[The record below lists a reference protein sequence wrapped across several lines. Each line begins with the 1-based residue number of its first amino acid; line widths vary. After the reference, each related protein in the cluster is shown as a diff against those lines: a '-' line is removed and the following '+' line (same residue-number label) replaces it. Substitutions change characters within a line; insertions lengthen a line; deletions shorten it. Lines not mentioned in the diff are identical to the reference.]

1 MVINLKGWFKHR
13 HFMYGLFG
21 LFVLGTTYIQISELL
36 TDGPIA
42 IAGTRTQ
49 EKVVA
54 LTFDHSW
61 GNKFTPPILDC
72 LRKNDVKATFFI
84 MGPWALKYPDV
95 VKQIVADGHE
105 IGSHGH
111 KHENYGE
118 RTQEWVKND
127 LTKAHA
133 EIKEATGGVEAKIM
147 RPPNGSYSKESLKT
161 VDDLGYKTIIWN
173 IDSLDWKNPGRDVIV
188 ERVMKRLKPGGI
200 ILLHASDTP
209 RQTAEAL
216 PILLEKIK
224 AEGYKIVTVGDLL
237 QNYAEGGV
245 ARH

>member
-1 MVINLKGWFKHR
+1 MIIDLKSWFKHR

-21 LFVLGTTYIQISELL
+21 LFVLGTTYIQIAEVL
-36 TDGPIA
+36 TGGPIA

-61 GNKFTPPILDC
+61 GNKFTPSILDT
-72 LRKNDVKATFFI
+72 LKTHDIKATFFI

-95 VKQIVADGHE
+95 AKRIAADGHE
-105 IGSHGH
+105 VGSHGH
-111 KHENYGE
+111 KHENYGD
-118 RTQEWVKND
+118 RTQEWVKSD
-127 LTKAHA
+127 LMKAHA
-133 EIKEATGGVEAKIM
+133 EIKEATGGIEATLM

-161 VDDLGYKTIIWN
+161 VEDLGYKSIIWN
-173 IDSLDWKNPGRDVIV
+173 IDSLDWKNPGRDVVI

-200 ILLHASDTP
+200 ILMHASDTP
-209 RQTAEAL
+209 LQTAEAL
-216 PILLEKIK
+216 PILLDKIK
-224 AEGYKIVTVGDLL
+224 EEGYKIVTVGELL
-237 QNYAEGGV
+237 TQYADGGV

>member
-1 MVINLKGWFKHR
+1 MVIDLKGWFKRR

-21 LFVLGTTYIQISELL
+21 LFVLSTTYIQIAELL
-36 TDGPIA
+36 TGGPVA

-61 GNKFTPPILDC
+61 GNTYTPAILDT
-72 LRKNDVKATFFI
+72 LRKQDTKATFFI
-84 MGPWALKYPDV
+84 MGPWALKYPEV
-95 VKQIVADGHE
+95 TKQIVSDGHE
-105 IGSHGH
+105 VGSHGH

-127 LTKAHA
+127 LMKAHA
-133 EIKEATGGVEAKIM
+133 EIREATGGVEATLM
-147 RPPNGSYSKESLKT
+147 RPPNGSYSKESLQT
-161 VDDLGYKTIIWN
+161 VDGLGYKSIIWN
-173 IDSLDWKNPGRDVIV
+173 IDSLDWKNPGRDVII
-188 ERVMKRLKPGGI
+188 ERVVKRLKPGGI

-209 RQTAEAL
+209 KQTAEAL

-224 AEGYKIVTVGDLL
+224 AEGYKIVTVGELL
-237 QNYAEGGV
+237 SNYAEGGL

>member
-1 MVINLKGWFKHR
+1 MVINLKRWFRHR
-13 HFMYGLFG
+13 QFMYGLFG
-21 LFVLGTTYIQISELL
+21 LFVLSTTYLQISELVNG
-36 TDGPIA
+36 GPPA

-49 EKVVA
+49 QKVVA

-61 GNKFTPPILDC
+61 GNTFTPPILET
-72 LRKNDVKATFFI
+72 LKQKNIKATFFI

-95 VKQIVADGHE
+95 AKQIVAGGHE
-105 IGSHGH
+105 VGSHGH

-118 RTQEWVKND
+118 RSQEWVKND
-127 LTKAHA
+127 LTKAHE

-147 RPPNGSYSKESLKT
+147 RPPNGSYSKQSLQT
-161 VDDLGYKTIIWN
+161 VADLGYQTIIWN
-173 IDSLDWKNPGRDVIV
+173 IDSLDWKNPGRDVII

-209 RQTAEAL
+209 KQTAEAL
-216 PILLEKIK
+216 PILLDKIQ
-224 AEGYKIVTVGDLL
+224 AEGYQIVTVGELL
-237 QNYAEGGV
+237 SQYAEGGV